1 MEVINLTNDL
11 RKIIN
16 EKKKEGLTVGL
27 VPTMGALHDGHKS
40 LIEKARKT
48 CDVVVV
54 SIFVN
59 PIQFGENEDFD
70 KYPRN
75 FENDKKV
82 CLDAGCDIIFK
93 PEYEEMYPEYKSSSK
108 NVKDLTYIVKVPQK
122 FTDKLCGKTRIGHFD
137 GVATVVLKLF
147 NLVKPDFAFFGQKDI
162 QQFIILKNMI
172 ESLNLDINIQMCP
185 IIREPSGL
193 ARSSRNT
200 YLSDENKQKA
210 SSINK
215 MLINI
220 KTLFEKGENDKL
232 SVFSKSKNFL
242 DKAIEIEYIE
252 CCKLNN
258 LDISEK
264 LEDNTFVAIACK
276 IAGVRLI
283 DNIIL

>member
-1 MEVINLTNDL
+1 MEIVNLTKDL
-11 RKIIN
+11 RKLVN
-16 EKKKEGLTVGL
+16 EKKKQGLTVGL

-48 CDVVVV
+48 CDIVVV

-70 KYPRN
+70 KYPRD

-82 CLDAGCDIIFK
+82 CLEAGCDIIFK
-93 PEYEEMYPEYKSSSK
+93 PEYDEMYPEYKNSSK

-162 QQFIILKNMI
+162 QQFIILKNMV

-185 IIREPSGL
+185 IIRETSGL

-200 YLSDENKQKA
+200 YLSEENKQKA

-215 MLINI
+215 MLTNI
-220 KTLFEKGENDKL
+220 KDLFEHGEKDKH
-232 SVFSKSKNFL
+232 SVFSKSKNLL
-242 DKAIEIEYIE
+242 DKDIEIEYIE
-252 CCKLNN
+252 CCSLNN

-264 LEDNTFVAIACK
+264 IEHNTFVAIACK

>member
-1 MEVINLTNDL
+1 MEVINLTSDL
-11 RKIIN
+11 RKLVN
-16 EKKKEGLTVGL
+16 EKKKQGLTVGL

-82 CLDAGCDIIFK
+82 CLDGGCDIIFK
-93 PEYEEMYPEYKSSSK
+93 PEYEEMYPEYKNSK

-122 FTDKLCGKTRIGHFD
+122 FTNKLCGKTRIGHFD

-200 YLSDENKQKA
+200 YLSEENKEKA
-210 SSINK
+210 SSIYK
-215 MLINI
+215 MLLNI
-220 KTLFEKGENDKL
+220 KSLFEKGETDKL
-232 SVFSKSKNFL
+232 SVFSKSKTLL
-242 DKAIEIEYIE
+242 DKDIEIEYIE
-252 CCKLNN
+252 CCHLNN

-264 LEDNTFVAIACK
+264 LDHNTFVAVACK

>member
-1 MEVINLTNDL
+1 MEIVNLTNDL
-11 RKIIN
+11 RKLVN
-16 EKKKEGLTVGL
+16 EKKKKGLTIGL

-70 KYPRN
+70 KYPRK
-75 FENDKKV
+75 FEDDKKV
-82 CLDAGCDIIFK
+82 CLEAGCDIIFK
-93 PEYEEMYPEYKSSSK
+93 PEYEEMYPEYKNASK

-200 YLSDENKQKA
+200 YLSEENKIKA

-215 MLINI
+215 MLKNI
-220 KTLFEKGENDKL
+220 KELFEKGENDKL
-232 SVFSKSKNFL
+232 SVFSKGKNLL
-242 DKAIEIEYIE
+242 DKDIEIEYIE

-258 LDISEK
+258 LDISER
-264 LEDNTFVAIACK
+264 LEHNTFVAVACK
-276 IAGVRLI
+276 IADVRLI